1 VSQVIEFPALTLS
14 GSITAL
20 ATPFGVRDGAL
31 DLDACGRLLDAQ
43 LAGGTRAIVMA
54 GSTGEAAALGDAEF
68 TTLLE
73 FAVARIGKRIPVLAG
88 TGLPA
93 TKKTIAQTRRA
104 RDAGVDVALVVAPAY
119 VRPTQEGMYRH
130 YSEVAEH
137 GGLPVALYNVPART
151 ACDLLPETVARLAS
165 HGNIVGIKEARPEA
179 ERMRALLALRST
191 KFCVLSGDDPTAMRA
206 IVDGAD
212 GVISVASNVA
222 PASMATLHALCGTDP
237 DAASELNQ
245 RLSGLYEFLGVE
257 PNPIPVKW
265 CLAALGLCTSAMRLP
280 LLPLSPAHH
289 SHGRSVLERL
299 DLFEAERAVG

>member
-1 VSQVIEFPALTLS
+1 MALS

-31 DLDACGRLLDAQ
+31 DLDACGRLIDAQ
-43 LAGGTRAIVMA
+43 LSGGTRAIVMA
-54 GSTGEAAALGDAEF
+54 GSTGEAAALDDAEF
-68 TTLLE
+68 TALLE

-88 TGLPA
+88 TGLSA

-104 RDAGVDVALVVAPAY
+104 RDAGVDFALVVAPAY

-130 YSEVAEH
+130 YSEVAEA
-137 GGLPVALYNVPART
+137 GGLPVVLYNVPSRT
-151 ACDLLPETVARLAS
+151 ACDLLPETVARLAR

-179 ERMRALLALRST
+179 ERMHALLALRSAQ
-191 KFCVLSGDDPTAMRA
+191 FCVLSGDDPTALRA

-222 PASMATLHALCGTDP
+222 PAMMATMCAQASADP
-237 DAASELNQ
+237 DGASEINQ
-245 RLSGLYEFLGVE
+245 VLSALYEFLGVE

-265 CLAALGLCTSAMRLP
+265 CLAELGFCTPTMRLP
-280 LLPLSPAHH
+280 LLPLSEAHH
-289 SHGRSVLERL
+289 SLGTSVLVRL
-299 DLFEAERAVG
+299 GLVEPERAVG